1 MKKIFKN
8 TLAAYLFLLPAL
20 VLLVVFTLYPMIR
33 GITLSFYHFNMIQTT
48 DAGLPAPP
56 VFIGLDNYKGIFGD
70 PLFFMALRNSLLYL
84 LIVPVIQIGAL
95 VIAVL
100 LNRKAPG
107 VYFMR
112 TAMYLPVITSIVI
125 VGIAWKWLF
134 VSDGLL
140 NFFLVDKLHLLSEPV
155 GWLTD
160 RRIAL
165 FSVMLVTLWQ
175 GLGYYMVL
183 YLSGLQAISPEHL
196 DAAKIDGANHFD
208 IFTKIMIPLI
218 RPTIMLCVIISCLGA
233 LKVFGEIYV
242 MTGGGPENSTLTMV
256 YYIFVKGFNDFQMG
270 YASALGVVFAFILGI
285 VSYINFKFFRE
296 GGLQYY

>member
-1 MKKIFKN
+1 MKNNGNKTFV
-8 TLAAYLFLLPAL
+8 AYMFLLPAL
-20 VLLVVFTLYPMIR
+20 VLLAVFTLYPMIK
-33 GITLSFYHFNMIQTT
+33 GVILSFYEYNMIRTN
-48 DAGLPAPP
+48 DMGLPVPP
-56 VFIGLDNYKGIFGD
+56 VYVGIENYRAIFSD
-70 PLFFMALRNSLLYL
+70 PLFFMALKNSILYL
-84 LIVPVIQIGAL
+84 LIVPAIQIGAL

-100 LNRKAPG
+100 LNRKAVG

-125 VGIAWKWLF
+125 VGIAWKWIF

-140 NFFLVDKLHLLSEPV
+140 NFILVEKLHLLPERI

-165 FSVMLVTLWQ
+165 FSVMFVTLWQ
-175 GLGYYMVL
+175 GLGYYMLL
-183 YLSGLQAISPEHL
+183 YLSGLQAISPEHV
-196 DAAKIDGANHFD
+196 DAAYIDGANPWQ
-208 IFTKIMIPLI
+208 IFTKITIPLI
-218 RPTIMLCVIISCLGA
+218 KPTMMLCFVISCLGA

-256 YYIFVKGFNDFQMG
+256 YYIFIKGFNDFRMG
-270 YASALGVVFAFILGI
+270 YASALGVVFAFVLGFI
-285 VSYINFKFFRE
+285 SYLNVKLFKE